1 MNKDVGRLGYK
12 KCQVPRHEEL
22 FWGKDYEDMNDW
34 VE

>member
-1 MNKDVGRLGYK
+1 MLVDWDKRNVKF
-12 KCQVPRHEEL
+12 QRHEEL